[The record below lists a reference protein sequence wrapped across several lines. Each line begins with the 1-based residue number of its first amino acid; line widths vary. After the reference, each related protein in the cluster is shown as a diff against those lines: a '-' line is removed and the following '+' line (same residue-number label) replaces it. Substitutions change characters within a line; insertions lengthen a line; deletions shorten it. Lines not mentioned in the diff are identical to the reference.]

1 MGRSVHDTEVSN
13 LLKPA
18 LSRKFGLNQDTH
30 GKFMED
36 VLIEKTDH
44 DKKGKLAKVEE
55 RFAR

>member
-1 MGRSVHDTEVSN
+1 MGKFVHDTEVSN

-18 LSRKFGLNQDTH
+18 LSRMFGLNQDTH

-44 DKKGKLAKVEE
+44 DKKGKLAKVEK
-55 RFAR
+55 RLAR